1 MAEVVIAGSNHEK
14 AASRPVLYTGAT
26 RRRLD
31 PDLLVP
37 ARVRGYCQ
45 VVGNI
50 GALVVLLVLGGRATA
65 VWQLVLLYVG
75 IGFALHR
82 LFFPLHDCIH
92 YSLFPTKTE
101 NRAMGALLSALLGTS
116 FDAIRDQHMAH
127 HRDFATPEDP
137 GAADYYVRFQSR
149 GQFLRFLLGPLVGS
163 ILVKKIGDYVS
174 RPARAVDA
182 AEPDRPVAA
191 KRPKMAGRAIG
202 YLVILAVQ
210 AGVCA
215 LLTAGFQVS
224 RLWRYPVLNVLPA
237 VTIFLF
243 LVRMRM
249 FLEHGPLDDRIC
261 NYFENKRPTARTIY
275 ANWIERVLLCGSDF
289 NFHHEH
295 HLYPVVPGWQ
305 LHRLH
310 RQLMGAGLDTE
321 DVRSSYRVAMAEIWR
336 NLGPSARDVRK
347 RAAGGVGGGSRRGD
361 LPALTDAVRAP
372 DAARRPQ
379 PGPLQ
384 S

>member
-1 MAEVVIAGSNHEK
+1 MAEVVIGASNREK

-37 ARVRGYCQ
+37 ARWRGYCQ
-45 VVGNI
+45 ASGNI
-50 GALVVLLVLGGRATA
+50 AALVVLLVLGGRATA

-75 IGFALHR
+75 IGFGLHR

-92 YSLFPTKTE
+92 YSLFPSKTE
-101 NRAMGALLSALLGTS
+101 NRVVGALLSALLGTS

-149 GQFLRFLLGPLVGS
+149 AELVRFLLGPLVGS
-163 ILVKKIGDYVS
+163 ILFKKLGDYLL
-174 RPARAVDA
+174 RPARATDA

-191 KRPKMAGRAIG
+191 KRPGVAGRAVG
-202 YLVILAVQ
+202 YLVILSVQ

-215 LLTAGFQVS
+215 LLTAGFQLS

-249 FLEHGPLDDRIC
+249 FLEHGALDYQIC
-261 NYFENKRPTARTIY
+261 DYLENKRPTARTIY

-305 LHRLH
+305 LRRLH

-321 DVRSSYRVAMAEIWR
+321 DVRVTYQIALTEIWR
-336 NLGPSARDVRK
+336 NLDPGVRDVR
-347 RAAGGVGGGSRRGD
+347 RPPGAA
-361 LPALTDAVRAP
+361 PAVTR
-372 DAARRPQ
+372 
-379 PGPLQ
+379 
-384 S
+384 